1 MNFPR
6 LKDTQF
12 PNLETVDVYQFANTF
27 DYTRWNENT
36 KVRLVNVLW
45 NSDYEDVVKFDT
57 DAIRNAYF
65 DTLKDGYDIT
75 LFQAARIVP
84 ENYVKLPIPYDVM
97 ARYNYLYIDMPIAT
111 NENTPLDY
119 ETNDGIRRWYFFI
132 NSIRYLSPNSTQVFL
147 ELDVWTN
154 FINDVEINYMI
165 LERGH
170 AAVYASD
177 TDSYLQ
183 NPVGNSRWLLAPDV
197 NYDNAGITRSA
208 DFVPFGNGTKYVC
221 LASTCAYSQIQE
233 MGTVTSDS
241 DYTPFGQI
249 TYSDVD
255 VRYGHQ
261 LQVNGLTIGN
271 GRDYSNA
278 KTVAFPG
285 LTADDKIPN
294 NLTIYAIEANEL
306 YGVNATFFTDV
317 LTKCPQFLNT
327 IKACFVVD
335 ENCIT
340 FGRSVT
346 IAGHTLKLCMGAES
360 HLFTKQLQ
368 KSDFNY
374 PQELQR
380 FAKLYTSPYAV
391 LEVTDNAG
399 STFEVHI
406 EETSVLNVETVT
418 SVAFP
423 YINFRVFLDG
433 IGGVGSTAYTWKD
446 LKNNVSTLNISNG
459 DWFKYCFD
467 WEIPTFALFMDA
479 ETAYQLESFNRNTK
493 QGINNALVGY
503 HTTMRSANTDNK
515 NACDSADTAHTNTYN
530 SAGTAKTNAYNSAET
545 GKTNTDN
552 AADAAKTN
560 ADNDT
565 ALKFAVTGNDALTA
579 KTNQELANA
588 LTRIQEKEQADL
600 SESITSTHLVADA
613 NHVNVANAITT
624 ITTNI
629 NAESTCTTTRNNNTT
644 GVVTGAAS
652 GIASG
657 AGTGVAIG
665 GAVGMAG
672 GPIGAAGGAVLG
684 ASLGAVVGI
693 TTSGISAVMGTSNAS
708 VVNLANQQAAD
719 ATTSGN
725 VTDHN
730 ITSGECTAIALAE
743 KNLRYSQ
750 ADDKYDMAD
759 AQIQGNYTT
768 TGINATLIK
777 DCETANSLRT
787 QTTTKTNAANT
798 RDTSEDNA
806 DNTYDTDTTNA
817 DNTQTVVKNNSGY
830 SRDVAELNAK
840 EVLENAARNAQACI
854 DDARNNQ
861 PRPIGNTTGNPT
873 ADCMRTR
880 GIQIKVKT
888 QSDSAIRQTG
898 TIFARYGYAVNQQ
911 WDIASSGL
919 KLMRHFTYWKT
930 DDIWVDD
937 KKASTNA
944 VQKILTGIFNNG
956 VTVWNKP
963 EEIGRVSVYAN

>member
-57 DAIRNAYF
+57 DAIRNTYF
-65 DTLKDGYDIT
+65 DTIKDGYDIT

-177 TDSYLQ
+177 TDSYLE
-183 NPVGNSRWLLAPDV
+183 NPVSNSRWLLAPDV

-346 IAGHTLKLCMGAES
+346 IAGHTLRLCMGAES

-560 ADNDT
+560 SDN
-565 ALKFAVTGNDALTA
+565 AAACAYAVTHNSNVVT
-579 KTNQELANA
+579 KTN
-588 LTRIQEKEQADL
+588 TG
-600 SESITSTHLVADA
+600 DA
-613 NHVNVANAITT
+613 NLLSKDNELFESGQSTAMTDTHTRYDTDRVGETNSMITD
-624 ITTNI
+624 TTNI
-629 NAESTCTTTRNNNTT
+629 NAESTAATTTNSNVANVITSV
-644 GVVTGAAS
+644 GS
-652 GIASG
+652 GLAG
-657 AGTGVAIG
+657 GTGTGLAVG
-665 GAVGMAG
+665 GAVGVAG
-672 GPIGAAGGAVLG
+672 GPIGALGGAAIGAVLG
-684 ASLGAVVGI
+684 AILGG
-693 TTSGISAVMGTSNAS
+693 TTAGISAYMASSNANQ
-708 VVNLANQQAAD
+708 VIMANQQSAQLTID
-719 ATTSGN
+719 QNIRLRDLTKDENDEMKVIQDYTRTEVATSIY
-725 VTDHN
+725 D
-730 ITSGECTAIALAE
+730 LAE
-743 KNLRYSQ
+743 IQKTRN
-750 ADDKYDMAD
+750 YDC
-759 AQIQGNYTT
+759 TET
-768 TGINATLIK
+768 NATLLK
-777 DCETANSLRT
+777 TTENANALLT

-806 DNTYDTDTTNA
+806 DNTYVTDTTNA

-861 PRPIGNTTGNPT
+861 PRTIGNTTGNPT

-888 QSDSAIRQTG
+888 QSDSAIQQTG

-937 KKASTNA
+937 KKTSTNA
-944 VQKILTGIFNNG
+944 VQKILTGIFNKG